1 IDEASNKQ
9 SQAEQSVAANQAKV
23 TALRAELETLSSGM
37 QAQFD
42 ALNAQR
48 EAYDALQVSLA
59 EHTTEVKARQ
69 RSLDSAWQSLS
80 GKQAAENTASAALR
94 TQQAQ
99 AQQWQAK
106 LDAAKVSEKE
116 KSEFLMGLNRDLT
129 VAQTALSQR
138 ERDHNAAQAALNAAQ
153 QERETAQQLEAQ
165 NLASLLSTARER
177 RWHPISRRV
186 VGGRRFR
193 LFGPRYLGAQ
203 SSTPEQLTDLQRRAN
218 DAKTDLSN
226 QLPGL
231 RADRAKFYAKA
242 DYLSME
248 AAYLDSHGGS
258 LGMWYEV
265 DMYREK
271 VRRLD
276 IQITQHESD
285 IRLLSN
291 LANGIQDYRQAK
303 VNRLQLDTQVEQ
315 YQQRVETD
323 TQALR
328 QAKTEVREL
337 QAQVEQAQQA
347 LNSARSN
354 VAKANTQLTSANQA
368 MDRAKA
374 SLSSATAE
382 REAAEQLLSQAST
395 HLSTAQTDKARVASE
410 LLAARTTLNQASTQ
424 FAKAHQSLSRTAQ
437 SLNQAGERLGS
448 AIDLHAEVNVSLNQ
462 ANRAQYQAKAA
473 IDRAQGQVDIARYTA
488 WRQASVEVASHDT
501 DYEYDAR
508 GQLVTERSAVVS
520 FADVQKDKPV
530 TQFIGR
536 LTTAHRYDSLGNV
549 IHTTTAKGTR
559 LEQTQRF
566 DFDVQGHQVRSHG
579 LAGSQVV
586 FNDAGLASININA
599 EGERRDKVYDAKG
612 QLRFD
617 VDELGFVTEYRYNAY
632 GERIE
637 QMRYANAYQGARE
650 AGTSLSLASLSAFVA
665 KGGDWRQVSQ
675 TYNARGER
683 LSVTQR
689 SSVDSH

>member
-1 IDEASNKQ
+1 
-9 SQAEQSVAANQAKV
+9 VAANQAKV
-23 TALRAELETLSSGM
+23 TALRAELETLSAGM

-99 AQQWQAK
+99 AQQWQEK
-106 LDAAKVSEKE
+106 LDAAKASVVD
-116 KSEFLMGLNRDLT
+116 KSGQLTNLSTDLT
-129 VAQTALSQR
+129 VHRQALEQAKQDRDAAKTALAAAKSELASAQTLRSAIS
-138 ERDHNAAQAALNAAQ
+138 ERL
-153 QERETAQQLEAQ
+153 
-165 NLASLLSTARER
+165 
-177 RWHPISRRV
+177 I
-186 VGGRRFR
+186 G
-193 LFGPRYLGAQ
+193 
-203 SSTPEQLTDLQRRAN
+203 
-218 DAKTDLSN
+218 
-226 QLPGL
+226 
-231 RADRAKFYAKA
+231 
-242 DYLSME
+242 
-248 AAYLDSHGGS
+248 
-258 LGMWYEV
+258 
-265 DMYREK
+265 
-271 VRRLD
+271 
-276 IQITQHESD
+276 
-285 IRLLSN
+285 LLSN
-291 LANGIQDYRQAK
+291 PNSVKMNERMKALLSDFGKDRNPRSFPAWLFRELAAHKINPRARYSWGESSSFSWSGYGSIEHPERYFIAHSQYNHNDVAAMRVFASNTLAPEQRLHSLVRRISGGERIGQDDIQQLCAQIRSYGSFLSKMDEVYTRYYDRIDPIAQRISRNIALYRGNNWSALEKAIGELNTYGNIAHIMIYTRTHSRAMQRHLNSVLSVITELDAANQQAQDLASQVQSYEQALERHHALISESETK
-303 VNRLQLDTQVEQ
+303 VRQVEQ
-315 YQQRVETD
+315 
-323 TQALR
+323 
-328 QAKTEVREL
+328 AKT
-337 QAQVEQAQQA
+337 QAQQA

-395 HLSTAQTDKARVASE
+395 HLSTAQADKARVASE

-424 FAKAHQSLSRTAQ
+424 FAKAHQSLRGTAQ

-536 LTTAHRYDSLGNV
+536 
-549 IHTTTAKGTR
+549 
-559 LEQTQRF
+559 
-566 DFDVQGHQVRSHG
+566 
-579 LAGSQVV
+579 
-586 FNDAGLASININA
+586 
-599 EGERRDKVYDAKG
+599 
-612 QLRFD
+612 
-617 VDELGFVTEYRYNAY
+617 
-632 GERIE
+632 
-637 QMRYANAYQGARE
+637 
-650 AGTSLSLASLSAFVA
+650 
-665 KGGDWRQVSQ
+665 
-675 TYNARGER
+675 
-683 LSVTQR
+683 
-689 SSVDSH
+689 